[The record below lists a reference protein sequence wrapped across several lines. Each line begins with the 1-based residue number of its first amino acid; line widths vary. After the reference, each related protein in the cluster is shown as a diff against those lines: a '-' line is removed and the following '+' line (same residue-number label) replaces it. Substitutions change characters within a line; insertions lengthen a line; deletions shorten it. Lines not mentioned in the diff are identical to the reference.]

1 MIINKVISTLYSIHL
16 EKHDHFLYPF
26 KRIQD
31 SQYLRDMHDGKAL
44 TDLMSPGNF
53 LSIPQ
58 STGLVLSTDGV
69 PIFKSS
75 KGSLW
80 PIYLMLTSI
89 PPQLRNKVENLV
101 VASLWFGPTKPSMN
115 CMLQPILQSI
125 SHLEKGIVVQ
135 QTSSSQPITL
145 RAKLV
150 MGIFDLPARA
160 AATNTKQFNG
170 EYGCFYCV
178 DKGEMHNRARI
189 YPPNDKHDIRSHEQM
204 MKWANEAER
213 EQIAKYGVKGFSV
226 LSNHLKFPACIPI
239 DYMHSILEG
248 VFKQLMKLW
257 FGSSFHSK
265 PFSLRKHVRTI
276 EKIVHKV
283 KPPKEIQRPPRSLE
297 QMSFYK
303 ASEYRAW
310 ILFYALPIFSLFL
323 PSEYSHHLSMLVS
336 AVHIL
341 LSDKIMI
348 NDLNIAYKMLSTFY
362 QTAGELYL
370 PSIYTANM
378 HSLEHLVSVVQLWGP
393 LWAYSMFGFENLNG
407 YLGSTYHGTRKI
419 VYQMA
424 FQIQMSQTIPD
435 KLRELSIKESAEAQ
449 VYINK
454 ILSKNSTSMKKIDN
468 NCYAMGKFSRYT
480 LTPEESE
487 LASTNGISICGD
499 VYIFQRLMFSNT
511 IYHCKQYNRKGH
523 ARDNTICSYYL
534 SDTQNIEYGEIVN
547 FYVAEYPFCIINT
560 FPVVKSSSPLTNVRP
575 CRNKK
580 ISDVTSG
587 NHISTIF
594 NLIDDNNR
602 QLIAI
607 PLTNIVKKCIYINIP
622 LQGQRKSYVIA
633 LPNNYEFH

>member
-1 MIINKVISTLYSIHL
+1 MLINKISIIIIINL

-31 SQYLRDMHDGKAL
+31 SQYLRDMHDGKAF

-53 LSIPQ
+53 LSTPQ

-80 PIYLMLTSI
+80 PVYLMLTSI
-89 PPQLRNKVENLV
+89 LPQLRTKIKNLI
-101 VASLWFGPTKPSMN
+101 VASLWFGPTKPNMN
-115 CMLQPILQSI
+115 CLLQPILQSI

-135 QTSSSQPITL
+135 ETSSSQPITL

-160 AATNTKQFNG
+160 AATNMKQFNG

-178 DKGEMHNRARI
+178 DKGEMYNRARI
-189 YPPNDKHDIRSHEQM
+189 YPPNDQHNVRSHEQM
-204 MKWANEAER
+204 MKWASEAER

-226 LSNHLKFPACIPI
+226 LSSHLKFPACIPI

-265 PFSLRKHVRTI
+265 PFSLRKHVHTI
-276 EKIVHKV
+276 EKIVYKV
-283 KPPKEIQRPPRSLE
+283 KPPKEIRRPPRSLE

-323 PSEYSHHLSMLVS
+323 PSEYSHHLSMMVS

-341 LSDKIMI
+341 LSDKIKV
-348 NDLNIAYKMLSTFY
+348 NDLNVAYKMLSTFY
-362 QTAGELYL
+362 QTAGELYS

-407 YLGSTYHGTRKI
+407 YLGGTYHGTRKI

-424 FQIQMSQTIPD
+424 FHIQMSQTIPD
-435 KLRELSIKESAEAQ
+435 KLRELSITESAEAQ
-449 VYINK
+449 AYINK
-454 ILSKNSTSMKKIDN
+454 ILNKNSTSMTKIDN
-468 NCYAMGKFSRYT
+468 NCYAIGKVSCHT

-487 LASTNGISICGD
+487 LASANGISISRD

-511 IYHCKQYNRKGH
+511 I
-523 ARDNTICSYYL
+523 
-534 SDTQNIEYGEIVN
+534 
-547 FYVAEYPFCIINT
+547 II
-560 FPVVKSSSPLTNVRP
+560 S
-575 CRNKK
+575 
-580 ISDVTSG
+580 
-587 NHISTIF
+587 
-594 NLIDDNNR
+594 
-602 QLIAI
+602 
-607 PLTNIVKKCIYINIP
+607 
-622 LQGQRKSYVIA
+622 
-633 LPNNYEFH
+633 